1 MVRPKKIENIEEIE
15 RPLLI
20 IFFLF
25 GFSLMSWVP
34 RFPEVKA
41 NLKLTNGEFGSIV
54 SMAAIG
60 NLVAL
65 LTVGHLVHKYGARWI
80 LHIGALLLAVSLT
93 FLTHSTS
100 SLVFLISIIIQGGA
114 ISAFH
119 ISINSQGFFFQDR
132 TKRQIITLLSGFWSS
147 GALFSS
153 MIAGFLVDRVELG
166 TYTNILA
173 SICFVLMTL
182 IIIRIS
188 PNLIKANI
196 NPDSQH
202 RARDMFKGFEIDVPI
217 SAALLLVIMLEYAIS
232 DWAAIFVK
240 EDMKILGGIHTLPYI
255 LFTLAMIIGRLN
267 LHNLLPRY
275 SIDFLMARAS
285 LLSGLSIIAGIIAVS
300 ITGTSNQTLV
310 IVILSISFTIAGLG
324 SSFLGPSV
332 MNAANTRSKFPSS
345 VVIGQIGVI
354 NIALVFV
361 MRWVIAW
368 TAQATSLSIAL
379 CIPALM
385 LLVVPKFSNIFKK
398 A

>member
-1 MVRPKKIENIEEIE
+1 LKQNIDVKHE
-15 RPLLI
+15 LNLI
-20 IFFLF
+20 KGLFFLF
-25 GFSLMSWVP
+25 GLLIMSWVP

-54 SMAAIG
+54 SMGAIG

-80 LHIGALLLAVSLT
+80 LHIGALTLAISLI

-100 SLVFLISIIIQGGA
+100 SIVFLIFMIIQGGA

-119 ISINSQGFFFQDR
+119 ISINSQGFYFQDR

-153 MIAGFLVDRVELG
+153 MIAGLLVDRIALG
-166 TYTNILA
+166 TYTNFLA
-173 SICFVLMTL
+173 GICFVVMT
-182 IIIRIS
+182 IIIARIS
-188 PNLIKANI
+188 PNLVKANI

-202 RARDMFKGFEIDVPI
+202 KARDMFKGFKIDFSV
-217 SAALLLVIMLEYAIS
+217 SAALLLVIMLEYAVS

-275 SIDFLMARAS
+275 TIKFLMVRAS
-285 LLSGLSIIAGIIAVS
+285 LLSGLSFIAGIIAVS
-300 ITGTSNQTLV
+300 LTGTSNKVLV

-324 SSFLGPSV
+324 SSFLGPSI

-354 NIALVFV
+354 NIVLVFV
-361 MRWVIAW
+361 MRWIIAW

-385 LLVVPKFSNIFKK
+385 LLAVPYFSKIFKNP
-398 A
+398 

>member
-1 MVRPKKIENIEEIE
+1 
-15 RPLLI
+15 
-20 IFFLF
+20 
-25 GFSLMSWVP
+25 MSWVP

-100 SLVFLISIIIQGGA
+100 ILVFLISIIIQGGA

-166 TYTNILA
+166 TYTNFLA

>member
-1 MVRPKKIENIEEIE
+1 LKQNIDVKHE
-15 RPLLI
+15 LNLI
-20 IFFLF
+20 KGLFFLF
-25 GFSLMSWVP
+25 GLLIMSWVP

-41 NLKLTNGEFGSIV
+41 NLKMTNGEFGSIV
-54 SMAAIG
+54 SMGALG

-80 LHIGALLLAVSLT
+80 LHIGALSLAISLA

-100 SLVFLISIIIQGGA
+100 SILFLVFIIIQGGA

-147 GALFSS
+147 GALISS
-153 MIAGFLVDRVELG
+153 MIAGLLVDRVALG
-166 TYTNILA
+166 TYTNILS
-173 SICFVLMTL
+173 SICFILMTL
-182 IIIRIS
+182 IIMRIS
-188 PNLIKANI
+188 PNLVKADT
-196 NPDSQH
+196 NPNSNH
-202 RARDMFKGFEIDVPI
+202 RARDMFKGFKIDVSV
-217 SAALLLVIMLEYAIS
+217 SAALMLVIMLEYAVS
-232 DWAAIFVK
+232 DWSAIFVK
-240 EDMKILGGIHTLPYI
+240 EDMGILGGIHTLPYI

-267 LHNLLPRY
+267 LHNLLPHF
-275 SIDFLMARAS
+275 SIEYLVLRAS
-285 LLSGLSIIAGIIAVS
+285 LLSGFSFLTGIIAVS
-300 ITGTSNQTLV
+300 IVGTSNETLV
-310 IVILSISFTIAGLG
+310 LVILSISFTIAGLG

-332 MNAANTRSKFPSS
+332 MNAANARSKFPSS

-361 MRWVIAW
+361 IRWVIAW
-368 TAQATSLSIAL
+368 TAQATSLAIAL

-385 LLVVPKFSNIFKK
+385 LLAVPYFSKIFKS

>member
-1 MVRPKKIENIEEIE
+1 
-15 RPLLI
+15 
-20 IFFLF
+20 
-25 GFSLMSWVP
+25 MSWVP

-41 NLKLTNGEFGSIV
+41 NLELTNGEFGSLV
-54 SMAAIG
+54 SMGAIG

-80 LHIGALLLAVSLT
+80 LHIGSLMLGVSLV

-100 SLVFLISIIIQGGA
+100 TLLFLIFIIIQGGA

-119 ISINSQGFFFQDR
+119 ISINSQGFHFQDR

-147 GALFSS
+147 GALISS
-153 MIAGFLVDRVELG
+153 IIAGLLVDRVALG
-166 TYTNILA
+166 TYTNLL
-173 SICFVLMTL
+173 SIFCFTLMTF
-182 IIIRIS
+182 IIMRIS
-188 PNLIKANI
+188 PNLVKADA
-196 NPDSQH
+196 NPDSDH
-202 RARDMFKGFEIDVPI
+202 RARDMFKGFSIDKQV
-217 SAALLLVIMLEYAIS
+217 SAALLLVIMLEYAVS

-240 EDMKILGGIHTLPYI
+240 EDMKIAGGIHTLPYI

-275 SIDFLMARAS
+275 SIDFLVVRAS
-285 LLSGLSIIAGIIAVS
+285 LLSGLSFIAGIFAV
-300 ITGTSNQTLV
+300 TLVGTANKTLV
-310 IVILSISFTIAGLG
+310 IIILSISFTLAGLG

-354 NIALVFV
+354 NILLIFV
-361 MRWVIAW
+361 VRWIIAW
-368 TAQATSLSIAL
+368 TAQATSLTIAL
-379 CIPALM
+379 LIPSVM
-385 LLVVPKFSNIFKK
+385 LLTVPYLAKIFKS

>member
-1 MVRPKKIENIEEIE
+1 MSQNIDVKQE
-15 RPLLI
+15 LNLI
-20 IFFLF
+20 KGLFFLF
-25 GFSLMSWVP
+25 GLLIMSWVP

-41 NLKLTNGEFGSIV
+41 NLRLTNGEFGSIV
-54 SMAAIG
+54 SMGAIG

-80 LHIGALLLAVSLT
+80 LHIGAFLLAISLA

-100 SLVFLISIIIQGGA
+100 SIVFLIFIIIQGCA

-147 GALFSS
+147 GALISS
-153 MIAGFLVDRVELG
+153 MIAGLLVDRVALG

-173 SICFVLMTL
+173 TVCFVVMTL
-182 IIIRIS
+182 IIIKIS
-188 PNLIKANI
+188 PNLVKADVSPN
-196 NPDSQH
+196 SEH
-202 RARDMFKGFEIDVPI
+202 RARDMFKGFKIDVSV
-217 SAALLLVIMLEYAIS
+217 SASLMLVIMLEYAVS

-240 EDMKILGGIHTLPYI
+240 EDMNILSGIHTLPYI

-267 LHNLLPRY
+267 LHNLLPRFT
-275 SIDFLMARAS
+275 IDFLVIRAS
-285 LLSGLSIIAGIIAVS
+285 LLSGLSFLAGIIAVS
-300 ITGTSNQTLV
+300 ITGNSNQTVVL
-310 IVILSISFTIAGLG
+310 IILSISFTVAGLG

-332 MNAANTRSKFPSS
+332 MNAANSRSKFPSS

-354 NIALVFV
+354 NIVLVFV

-379 CIPALM
+379 CIPAVM
-385 LLVVPKFSNIFKK
+385 LLVVPKFSKILKSV
-398 A
+398 

>member
-1 MVRPKKIENIEEIE
+1 LSQNIAVKQE
-15 RPLLI
+15 LNLI
-20 IFFLF
+20 KGLFFLF
-25 GFSLMSWVP
+25 GLLIMSWVP

-41 NLKLTNGEFGSIV
+41 NLRLTNGEFGSIV
-54 SMAAIG
+54 SMGAIG

-80 LHIGALLLAVSLT
+80 LHIGAFLLAISLA

-100 SLVFLISIIIQGGA
+100 SIVFLIFIIIQGCA

-147 GALFSS
+147 GALISS
-153 MIAGFLVDRVELG
+153 MIAGLLVDRVALG

-173 SICFVLMTL
+173 TVCFVVMTL
-182 IIIRIS
+182 IIIKIS
-188 PNLIKANI
+188 PNLVKADVSPN
-196 NPDSQH
+196 SEH
-202 RARDMFKGFEIDVPI
+202 RARDMFKGFKIDVSV
-217 SAALLLVIMLEYAIS
+217 SASLMLVIMLEYAVS

-240 EDMKILGGIHTLPYI
+240 EDMNILSGIHTLPYI

-267 LHNLLPRY
+267 LHNLLPRFT
-275 SIDFLMARAS
+275 IDFLVIRAS
-285 LLSGLSIIAGIIAVS
+285 LLSGLSFLAGIIAVS
-300 ITGTSNQTLV
+300 ITGNSNQTVVL
-310 IVILSISFTIAGLG
+310 IILSISFTVAGLG

-332 MNAANTRSKFPSS
+332 MNAANSRSKFPSS

-354 NIALVFV
+354 NIVLVFV

-379 CIPALM
+379 CIPAVM
-385 LLVVPKFSNIFKK
+385 LLVVPKFSKIFKSV
-398 A
+398 

>member
-1 MVRPKKIENIEEIE
+1 LRESIDVKHELN
-15 RPLLI
+15 LI
-20 IFFLF
+20 KGLFFLF
-25 GFSLMSWVP
+25 GLLIMSWVP

-60 NLVAL
+60 NVVAL

-80 LHIGALLLAVSLT
+80 LHVGALLLAVSLA
-93 FLTHSTS
+93 FLTHTTS
-100 SLVFLISIIIQGGA
+100 SFVFLVFIIIQGGA

-119 ISINSQGFFFQDR
+119 ISVNSQGFFFQDR

-153 MIAGFLVDRVELG
+153 VIAGFLVDRVELG
-166 TYTNILA
+166 TYTNGLA
-173 SICFVLMTL
+173 IFCFIVMSL

-188 PNLIKANI
+188 PNLVKANI
-196 NPDSQH
+196 NPDLQH
-202 RARDMFKGFEIDVPI
+202 RVRDMFKGFEIDAPV
-217 SAALLLVIMLEYAIS
+217 SAALLLVIMLEYAVS

-275 SIDFLMARAS
+275 SIDFLMVRAS
-285 LLSGLSIIAGIIAVS
+285 LLSGLSMLAGIIAVS
-300 ITGTSNQTLV
+300 ITGTSNKTLV

-345 VVIGQIGVI
+345 VVIGQLGVI
-354 NIALVFV
+354 NIVFVFV

-368 TAQATSLSIAL
+368 TAQATTLSIAL

-385 LLVVPKFSNIFKK
+385 LLAVPKFSKIFKK